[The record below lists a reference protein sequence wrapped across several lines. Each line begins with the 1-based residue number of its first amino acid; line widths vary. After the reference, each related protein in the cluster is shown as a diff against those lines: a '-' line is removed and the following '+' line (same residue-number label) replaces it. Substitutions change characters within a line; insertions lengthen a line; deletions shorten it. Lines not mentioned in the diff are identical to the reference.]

1 MVATHLRWVGA
12 GGVILIG
19 DSIFEMLHPARFSV
33 RVTNAGFGGAQA
45 GDIETS
51 MASQVVAAALAKN
64 PPRLAIIQA
73 GTNNCHPDRSIDAGV
88 RGVVAIVNQMRRLG
102 SEVVIL
108 AVPPIDPNKT
118 ALRSPAM
125 AVQLNELLAAEAL
138 KLGVA
143 FRDPYQNFRGER
155 LNEATTD
162 GIHLSD
168 AMMSCLESTIN
179 ALAAGELKAA

>member
-1 MVATHLRWVGA
+1 MIATHLKWVGP

-19 DSIFEMLHPARFSV
+19 DSIFEMLHPSRFSI

-51 MASQVVAAALAKN
+51 MASQIISAALVQN
-64 PPRLAIIQA
+64 SPRLAIIQA
-73 GTNNCHPDRSIDAGV
+73 GTNNCHPGRSIDAGL
-88 RGVVAIVNQMRRLG
+88 RGVITMTDQMRRL
-102 SEVVIL
+102 SSDVIIF
-108 AVPPIDPNKT
+108 AVPPIDPTKT
-118 ALRSPAM
+118 ILRSPTM

-138 KLGVA
+138 KLGLPFV
-143 FRDPYQNFRGER
+143 DPYQDFRGDR

-168 AMMSCLESTIN
+168 VVMGCLESTIN
-179 ALAAGELKAA
+179 NLAAEELKAA